1 YQAILNTSLTSHKEG
16 SGSVL
21 LTHRTRDLLACSDAA
36 LVASGTATLE
46 AALLDCPM
54 VAVYKVNPLS
64 YRLGKA
70 LVKVPYVSLVNLILG
85 REAIPE
91 RLQGQMTAQILRA
104 DLIKLLPSADGRP
117 MPDALAQREAY
128 AALRTILA
136 PSRGGSEPSST
147 LTASSRAVS
156 CMEQAGLLAE

>member
-1 YQAILNTSLTSHKEG
+1 
-16 SGSVL
+16 
-21 LTHRTRDLLACSDAA
+21 
-36 LVASGTATLE
+36 
-46 AALLDCPM
+46 M

-64 YRLGKA
+64 YRLGMA

-91 RLQGQMTAQILRA
+91 RLQGQMTAQVLRA
-104 DLIKLLPSADGRP
+104 DLIKLLPSADDGRP
-117 MPDALAQREAY
+117 MPDALAQRESY

-136 PSRGGSEPSST
+136 PSRGGPEPSST

>member
-1 YQAILNTSLTSHKEG
+1 
-16 SGSVL
+16 
-21 LTHRTRDLLACSDAA
+21 
-36 LVASGTATLE
+36 
-46 AALLDCPM
+46 M

-91 RLQGQMTAQILRA
+91 RLQGQMTAQVLRA

-117 MPDALAQREAY
+117 MPDALAQRESY

-136 PSRGGSEPSST
+136 PLRGGSEASST

-156 CMEQAGLLAE
+156 CMEQAGFLAE